1 MHLLWPVV
9 LLREVTWRNWNRPN
23 SWDNI
28 IVWIIETTWNIKS
41 TDFMGIFEL
50 LRVELDEWMLL
61 ISRLLL
67 LEVMMRRLLCLSE
80 ITLVTGEI
88 DHRLIAVLNILASGW
103 GVSRV
108 ECLEVL
114 SFWVMVLQVDCLDLS
129 IVDLNVFLIWVFR
142 FDKRKL
148 VLHVG
153 SLLECE
159 HLNEAFRI
167 GFLPLEDQY
176 THHADIRREHIKDI
190 LVCFDITRVEY
201 H

>member
-1 MHLLWPVV
+1 
-9 LLREVTWRNWNRPN
+9 
-23 SWDNI
+23 
-28 IVWIIETTWNIKS
+28 
-41 TDFMGIFEL
+41 
-50 LRVELDEWMLL
+50 
-61 ISRLLL
+61 
-67 LEVMMRRLLCLSE
+67 
-80 ITLVTGEI
+80 
-88 DHRLIAVLNILASGW
+88 
-103 GVSRV
+103 
-108 ECLEVL
+108 
-114 SFWVMVLQVDCLDLS
+114 MVLQVDCLDLC

-148 VLHVG
+148 VLHIG

-167 GFLPLEDQY
+167 GFFPLKDQY